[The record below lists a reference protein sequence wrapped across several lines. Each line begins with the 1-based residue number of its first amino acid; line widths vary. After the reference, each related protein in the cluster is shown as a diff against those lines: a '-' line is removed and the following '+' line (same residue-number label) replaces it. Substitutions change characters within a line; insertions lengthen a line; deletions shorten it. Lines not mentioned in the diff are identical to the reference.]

1 MDEPLK
7 RIRSARCQ
15 QCHNEGG
22 RVGTIGALGGP
33 GHPVHHGGL
42 LGKQQYAQGPWQGP
56 AVLNKFT
63 NADAKF
69 FYVFKLDGTESTG
82 HDANKTL
89 DLSVILMTNR
99 NRSTLP
105 MRDRVPMG
113 DGRVERGDGRG
124 HHNMI

>member
-1 MDEPLK
+1 MLAPLELWG
-7 RIRSARCQ
+7 AQ
-15 QCHNEGG
+15 DTQCTMGG
-22 RVGTIGALGGP
+22 CWVSNSMPRAPT
-33 GHPVHHGGL
+33 
-42 LGKQQYAQGPWQGP
+42 
-56 AVLNKFT
+56 VLNNFT
-63 NADAKF
+63 IADANF
-69 FYVFKLDGTESTG
+69 SYVFKLHGTESTG

-89 DLSVILMTNR
+89 DLSVILMTTR

>member
-1 MDEPLK
+1 MSQ
-7 RIRSARCQ
+7 R
-15 QCHNEGG
+15 G
-22 RVGTIGALGGP
+22 RTGWHHWSSGKAWDTQSTLGGCWVSNNMP
-33 GHPVHHGGL
+33 RAPT
-42 LGKQQYAQGPWQGP
+42 
-56 AVLNKFT
+56 VLNNFT
-63 NADAKF
+63 IADANF
-69 FYVFKLDGTESTG
+69 SYVFKLHGTESTG

-89 DLSVILMTNR
+89 DLSVILMTTR